1 MHHSAYLLDVL
12 ILLLTAG
19 VIVSI
24 FRWFSASPIL
34 GYLMGGV
41 LIGPKALGFVSD
53 FDGTRVLAQFGVVFL
68 LFTIGLKMP
77 LQRFQVLK
85 RYVFGLGFAQVA
97 VTGLLIAGICIWLG
111 LSKEATILIASGLS
125 LSSTAVVLQLLAERG
140 ELAMRSGRV
149 SFAILLFQDLIV
161 VVLLVLIST
170 FGEHQSHIAEILS
183 LSAVKAFLVLFS
195 IIMVGRLLLRPLY
208 AAVVHLKNRE
218 LLLILTL
225 LVVLTTSLATGA
237 AGLSMELGAFLAGLL
252 LSETEY
258 RHQVE
263 ADIQPFYGLLLG
275 LFFMTVGMMIDWRF
289 TIQHSAEVFSIIG
302 VVSSVKI
309 ITIFILCLLFK
320 LHKVTAIKVGLLLA
334 GGGEFVFIIFIP
346 GLKLGLINQETSQL
360 IFSAVAISMAMTPFL
375 AMLGKYID
383 DRWSVKENNACMQS
397 AADEIG
403 DLKNHIIVIGFSR
416 VGRVIA
422 SLLRQK
428 MIPFVAIDNNMDK
441 VTEGRNAGFPVFYG
455 DAQRI
460 EVLAALGA
468 DKARSAVVSINSTR
482 VTLKIATMISRQFSK
497 LKISVRMH
505 DDEFEAKLSQL
516 GVTVVTPDNLE
527 PSLQLASAVLR
538 SFGTPQEEI
547 IQAVDTFRREML
559 EKQESQLEIEGG
571 ARP

>member
-19 VIVSI
+19 VVVSV

-41 LIGPKALGFVSD
+41 LIGPKALAFVSD

-97 VTGLLIAGICIWLG
+97 VTAVLIALICLWMG
-111 LSKEATILIASGLS
+111 LSKEATLLISAGLS

-140 ELAMRSGRV
+140 ELALRSGRV

-161 VVLLVLIST
+161 VVLLVVIST
-170 FGEHQSHIAEILS
+170 LGEHQSHLLEILS

-195 IIMVGRLLLRPLY
+195 IVMVGRLLLRPLY
-208 AAVVHLKNRE
+208 AAVVHLNNRE

-275 LFFMTVGMMIDWRF
+275 LFFMTVGMMIDWSF
-289 TIQHSAEVFSIIG
+289 TIQHSFEVFSIIA
-302 VVSSVKI
+302 VVSCVKA
-309 ITIFILCLLFK
+309 ITIFVLCLLFK
-320 LHKVTAIKVGLLLA
+320 LHKVTALKVGLLLA

-346 GLKLGLINQETSQL
+346 GMQLGLINQETAQL

-375 AMLGKYID
+375 AMIGKYID
-383 DRWSVKENNACMQS
+383 DRWSIKENNMS
-397 AADEIG
+397 MKNVADEIG
-403 DLKNHIIVIGFSR
+403 DLKNHIIVIGFGH
-416 VGRVIA
+416 VGRIIA

-428 MIPFVAIDNNMDK
+428 MIPFVVIDNNMDR
-441 VTEGRNAGFPVFYG
+441 VTKGRNDGFPIFYG
-455 DAQRI
+455 DAQRL
-460 EVLAALGA
+460 EVLTALGA
-468 DKARSAVVSINSTR
+468 EKARSTVVSINSSR
-482 VTLKIATMISRQFSK
+482 VTLKIATMVSRQFPN
-497 LKISVRMH
+497 LKISVRMQ
-505 DDEFEAKLSQL
+505 DDEFETKLSQL
-516 GVTVVTPDNLE
+516 GITVVTPDNLE

-547 IQAVDTFRREML
+547 NQAIDTFRRETL
-559 EKQESQLEIEGG
+559 SSSVKAELGDT
-571 ARP
+571 ART